1 MLLPSVTD
9 PSGAEAITAGGRSI
23 SYLELHRAAS
33 AVAARLAGH
42 ERVAV
47 WATPSLETCVGVVG
61 VLLSAASA
69 VPINPQMGPMELGHV
84 AADSSPSAVVAAP
97 HSTLPDLLY
106 RLPRIDVDLDARGA
120 PLPEEPDDE
129 APAFVFYTSG

>member
-9 PSGAEAITAGGRSI
+9 PPDAEAITAGGRSI
-23 SYLELHRAAS
+23 SYADLHRAAS

-42 ERVAV
+42 DRVAV

-61 VLLSAASA
+61 VLLSGGAA

-84 AADSSPSAVVAAP
+84 AADSSPSAVVAP
-97 HSTLPDLLY
+97 P
-106 RLPRIDVDLDARGA
+106 AR
-120 PLPEEPDDE
+120 
-129 APAFVFYTSG
+129 SS